1 MKKDNG
7 SVIHMFSIV
16 LSAIFIGLLLIIY
29 AGLSSNINRRNEV
42 DLVARKYLLKME
54 IEGGLTNEMKDDLQ
68 KDLRKFGIKNLDFT
82 GTTIVN
88 DSSPSNYGTVITLK
102 FKGDMPMITYDN
114 KKSKV
119 FKILQITLPINI
131 NKNTVS
137 KN

>member
-1 MKKDNG
+1 MEKDNG

-16 LSAIFIGLLLIIY
+16 LSAIFIGLLLLIY

-82 GTTIVN
+82 GTTMVN
-88 DSSPSNYGTVITLK
+88 NTSPSNYGTVITLK

>member
-68 KDLRKFGIKNLDFT
+68 KDLKKFGIKNLDFT
-82 GTTIVN
+82 GTTMVN
-88 DSSPSNYGTVITLK
+88 STSPSNYGTVITLK

>member
-82 GTTIVN
+82 GTTMVN
-88 DSSPSNYGTVITLK
+88 NTSPSNYGTVITLK